1 MKHLASMKS
10 FLHQSS
16 YSFPAANLEKWTI
29 EVLRLLVF
37 ITIVPAIIVLIS
49 ILTGVY
55 KIDESHPIFIDL
67 LLLIVGWQGAKRGG
81 WRWARFIPPV
91 VCFLLGTFS
100 LGNYNIENTSILLY
114 GFAVILS
121 GFLQG
126 NRTSFLFVL
135 LCSITYTY
143 VLWPSINSSSVGHIT
158 ASLIVFM
165 CLSGFL
171 LIQWYFARQINL
183 YISGQ
188 TKALKALEEECELRK
203 KSEEARILQESQ
215 LKRLTDH
222 MTDMVAEIDLDGNYL
237 YASPS
242 YFSVLGYHPE
252 ELREINAFSNI
263 HPDDRAI
270 ALDAVQA
277 VVDTGNPGQVQYRI
291 RHAAGHYIWVQ
302 TSGIATDHTETS
314 IKTLIISSHDIT
326 SQRLAEESNLA
337 SEQKYRS
344 IIEGVPLGLHM
355 YTLDENNNLVFSGY
369 NPSADSILN
378 LDHEKFLGKTIEEAF
393 PGLIGTEIPD
403 RYRDLTRTGVAWIGH
418 QVIYKDEILQGAFE
432 VHAFQTSPGKMAAF
446 FSDITERIKK
456 EEALRHSE
464 AKFSTAFHTSPD
476 SVNINR
482 LVDGMYLDINQGFT
496 DLTGFTR
503 EDVIGKTSVEL
514 NIWVNLEDRKKLVAG
529 IKKDGYFQ
537 NLEADFRGKDGRII
551 RALMSASLIKV
562 NGEDCLL
569 SITRDITD
577 RIRSEA
583 QLRETHKEL
592 ERAYEATLEGWA
604 RALDLREH
612 ETADHSRRVVEYTVR
627 IASQMNFDENSMMDI
642 QRGALLHDIG
652 KVGVP
657 DNILL
662 KPGSLTDDE
671 WVIMRQHPTNA
682 FHLLKDIE
690 YLQSALVI
698 PYSHH
703 ERWDGSGYP
712 QGLKGEEIPLAAR
725 IFAVVDVWDALLSN
739 RPYRPAWDK
748 KAVFHYLQEQS
759 GKQFDPQVVRV
770 FLQILDMEMSTG

>member
-1 MKHLASMKS
+1 M
-10 FLHQSS
+10 
-16 YSFPAANLEKWTI
+16 
-29 EVLRLLVF
+29 
-37 ITIVPAIIVLIS
+37 IVLIS
-49 ILTGVY
+49 ILMGIY
-55 KIDESHPIFIDL
+55 KINESHPVFIDL
-67 LLLIVGWQGAKRGG
+67 LLLIVGWQGAIRGG
-81 WRWARFIPPV
+81 WRWARFIPPI
-91 VCFLLGTFS
+91 VCFLLGTYS
-100 LGNYNIENTSILLY
+100 LGGYNIENTSILLY

-121 GFLQG
+121 GFLLG
-126 NRTSFLFVL
+126 NRTSFLFVI

-143 VLWPSINSSSVGHIT
+143 VLWPSINSSFVGHIT
-158 ASLIVFM
+158 ASVIVFM

-183 YISGQ
+183 YILGQ
-188 TKALKALEEECELRK
+188 TKALQAFEEETRLRQK
-203 KSEEARILQESQ
+203 AEEARQAQESQ

-222 MTDMVAEIDLDGNYL
+222 MTDMVAEIDLGGNYL

-242 YFSVLGYHPE
+242 HYTALGYHPH
-252 ELREINAFSNI
+252 ELEKINAFGLI
-263 HPDDRAI
+263 HPDDRDRVSEAI
-270 ALDAVQA
+270 KMVLNS
-277 VVDTGNPGQVQYRI
+277 GIPGKIQHRT

-302 TSGIATDHTETS
+302 TSGIIVNHEDTS
-314 IKTLIISSHDIT
+314 IKTLILSSHDVT

-355 YTLDENNNLVFSGY
+355 YTLDENDNLIFSGF

-378 LDHEKFLGKTIEEAF
+378 LDHEKFLGKTIDEVF
-393 PGLIGTEIPD
+393 PGLLETEIPD
-403 RYRDLTRTGVAWIGH
+403 RYREVTRTGIPWNGH
-418 QVIYKDEILQGAFE
+418 QVVYKDKTIHGAFE

-446 FSDITERIKK
+446 FSDITERIQG
-456 EEALRHSE
+456 EEALRLSE

-476 SVNINR
+476 SININR
-482 LVDGMYLDINQGFT
+482 LVDGLYLDINQGFT
-496 DLTGFTR
+496 ELTGFTK

-529 IKKDGYFQ
+529 IKKDGYYR
-537 NLEADFRGKDGRII
+537 NLETDFRGKDGRII
-551 RALMSASLIKV
+551 HGLMSASLIKV

-569 SITRDITD
+569 NITRDISD

-627 IASQMNFDENSMMDI
+627 IASQMKLDENLMMDI

-671 WVIMRQHPTNA
+671 WVIMRQHPMNA
-682 FHLLKDIE
+682 YHLLKDIE
-690 YLQSALVI
+690 YLQPALII
-698 PYSHH
+698 PYAHH

-712 QGLKGEEIPLAAR
+712 RGLKGEEIPLAAR
-725 IFAVVDVWDALLSN
+725 IFAVVDVWDALMSN
-739 RPYRPAWDK
+739 RPYRPAWDRQV
-748 KAVFHYLQEQS
+748 VFHYLQEQS
-759 GKQFDPQVVRV
+759 GKLFDPEVVNL
-770 FLQILDMEMSTG
+770 FLQMMDTENVDQ